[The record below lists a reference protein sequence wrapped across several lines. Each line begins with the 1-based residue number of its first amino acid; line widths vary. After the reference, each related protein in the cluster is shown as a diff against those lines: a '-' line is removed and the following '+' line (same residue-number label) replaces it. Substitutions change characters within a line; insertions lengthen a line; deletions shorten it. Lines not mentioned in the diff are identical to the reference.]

1 MNQTKAKPIYM
12 AALKQSGFSSTNFTT
27 PRESDK
33 NVTKV
38 GEHSS
43 HLSHVFIEK
52 SIDLINVV

>member
-1 MNQTKAKPIYM
+1 M

-52 SIDLINVV
+52 SIDLITVV